1 VNLSVADSML
11 NQCRL
16 LGSSHELE
24 PSLVDVSFDC
34 VVTGLVKFRMN
45 LSEIK
50 VDFFAKLL
58 SCFV

>member
-11 NQCRL
+11 NQCRH

-34 VVTGLVKFRMN
+34 VVTELGEFIMN
-45 LSEIK
+45 LVEIK
-50 VDFFAKLL
+50 VDFFA
-58 SCFV
+58 SC